1 MYIYIYIYPCLLLYV
16 HIYVCIYIY
25 THVIMVTPII
35 YIIHLYTMFTPIVD
49 VEAPLCIPITIPMI
63 IPVASRHPRFATP
76 ATPWKIPPIRSIY
89 GWCSHE
95 KWRYS
100 IVRDGGFH
108 NFGAPPIAGWFISW
122 KIPSINGWFGGKPPD
137 IAMFDVPQTRSWL

>member
-1 MYIYIYIYPCLLLYV
+1 MDDHKPYVCIYIYIHVYCYISVYMSLY
-16 HIYVCIYIY
+16 IYIY

-89 GWCSHE
+89 G
-95 KWRYS
+95 
-100 IVRDGGFH
+100 
-108 NFGAPPIAGWFISW
+108 
-122 KIPSINGWFGGKPPD
+122 
-137 IAMFDVPQTRSWL
+137 